1 MWTRSQVEELY
12 RRHGFAVF
20 RRCRRLLRSEAEAR
34 DLAQEVFLKVVEK
47 PEAFEGRADA
57 GTYLYSMAT
66 FLCLKRMRD
75 RRARGEEWQQSVGE
89 QWDAARLPPVDQG
102 LQARQIL
109 SAILAETDERTAEIA
124 VYHFVDGIPQGEIAG
139 LVGLSRVTVNQRLQ
153 LFRERARRIAQE
165 AA

>member
-1 MWTRSQVEELY
+1 MWTRAQVEELY
-12 RRHGFAVF
+12 RRHAFAVF

-47 PEAFEGRADA
+47 PESFEGRADA

-66 FLCLKRMRD
+66 FLCLKRVRD
-75 RRARGEEWQQSVGE
+75 SRARGEDWQKSVGE

-102 LQARQIL
+102 LQARQVL
-109 SAILAETDERTAEIA
+109 SSILAETDEKTAEIA
-124 VYHFVDGIPQGEIAG
+124 VYHFVDGLSQGEIAD
-139 LVGLSRVTVNQRLQ
+139 LIGLSRVTVNQRLQ
-153 LFRERARRIAQE
+153 RFRERARQIAEQ